1 MKIDALHALLATSR
15 ATLAD
20 ALTNSDVVTCSAEI
34 MAGGYQFFTAGIAGF
49 AMGIVGY
56 ALSQAASSWLSGIAR
71 NPEASSKMQVPG
83 FVALSMIEALGLFC
97 LIIAILA
104 INS

>member
-1 MKIDALHALLATSR
+1 MKLDVLDALLNATEVTSVVPCSVG
-15 ATLAD
+15 
-20 ALTNSDVVTCSAEI
+20 ALTS
-34 MAGGYQFFTAGIAGF
+34 GYQFFAAGVAGF
-49 AMGIVGY
+49 AMGVVGY

-97 LIIAILA
+97 LIVAILA